1 MYERF
6 RNLLTHPKFWR
17 IVGFVSSVIG
27 MLCYAWSL
35 SFEHVGEKYHIL
47 KISLYGVV
55 SFTIIFV
62 MFFARKGL
70 GRFSKSFLL
79 KALVG
84 VLALMLTS
92 LYNFFSD
99 KDSNQKTD
107 VFNLISNGSFALM
120 LLSLSKQIDLGFE
133 LELLNFYLGCLT
145 IQLMKINLGFV
156 LVGAAY
162 CYLLNVLHSYSDFNQ
177 EIRTASNEEHVAI
190 EIETPK
196 VEERGGPI
204 VQLYSILGIE
214 IKNEE
219 IVMYPEDLEA
229 KLIEAMASGLEKEH
243 CYPVFCSWRR
253 LVLEE
258 RLLIKN
264 LMMSIEEVQK
274 LPLKYLKDEIECWIK
289 ASKDGFMTLFPNER
303 HLCNRVFGFSS
314 PFAES
319 SFMEICHEP
328 TIHLLNFANA
338 VACST
343 SRSSPERL
351 FKIVLVFETLNG
363 VLPELESIFSG
374 DCCVVLWNEAMRICK
389 RLRDAIRGVFIELEN
404 LIRQDP
410 GKVVVCG
417 GGLHPTNH
425 YLMNYLFAVCQC
437 WKTLE
442 LAFDDEGSPDSTPS
456 FSLSLQVAQILE
468 LLESNLKS
476 NSKIYKDSSLCSIF
490 MMNNWRYIVHKV
502 KRCELERVLGD
513 EWIQKHIA
521 KMGQYLVNYQ
531 RRAWDEVLG
540 MLNVDNDESLV
551 VAASSELWREKV
563 EMIKMKFEEICEM
576 QGTWVVIDE
585 QMRQVMKSSLKK
597 ILLLAFE
604 KFSARFQNAVDPD
617 RNDMDMHVDFGVLD
631 VVVLIDKLFQGKDE
645 HRNPRY
651 VSLLNFQ
658 DFFFL
663 S

>member
-1 MYERF
+1 
-6 RNLLTHPKFWR
+6 
-17 IVGFVSSVIG
+17 

-62 MFFARKGL
+62 MFFARKGYL

-107 VFNLISNGSFALM
+107 IFNLISNGSFALM

-156 LVGAAY
+156 FVGAAY
-162 CYLLNVLHSYSDFNQ
+162 CYFLNVLHSYSDFNQ
-177 EIRTASNEEHVAI
+177 EIRTSSNEEHLAI
-190 EIETPK
+190 EIDTAK
-196 VEERGGPI
+196 VEERGGLDNDQI
-204 VQLYSILGIE
+204 GKFYSILGIE
-214 IKNEE
+214 IKDEE
-219 IVMYPEDLEA
+219 ILMYPQDLEA
-229 KLIEAMASGLEKEH
+229 KLIEAMASGFEKEH

-258 RLLIKN
+258 KLLIKN

-289 ASKDGFMTLFPNER
+289 ATKDGFMTLFPNER

-314 PFAES
+314 PFADS
-319 SFMEICHEP
+319 SFMEICQEP

-363 VLPELESIFSG
+363 LLPELESIFSG

-404 LIRQDP
+404 LIRQDL

-425 YLMNYLFAVCQC
+425 YLMNYLFAVCEC
-437 WKTLE
+437 WKTIE
-442 LAFDDEGSPDSTPS
+442 VAFDDEGSHSS
-456 FSLSLQVAQILE
+456 SLSLQVGQILE
-468 LLESNLKS
+468 LLESNLKV

-513 EWIQKHIA
+513 EWIQKHTV

-540 MLNVDNDESLV
+540 MLNVDNDESQV

-604 KFSARFQNAVDPD
+604 KFSARFQNAVDPERD
-617 RNDMDMHVDFGVLD
+617 DMDMHVDFGVLD
-631 VVVLIDKLFQGKDE
+631 VVALIDKLFQGKDE
-645 HRNPRY
+645 HRNPR
-651 VSLLNFQ
+651 VQPTWTIVLPSTQ
-658 DFFFL
+658 DFHEWRKYAEKTIL
-663 S
+663 HSMYPR